1 MPETDSIAG
10 DVKRFVVE
18 NFLFGQTQELANTQS
33 FLDAALIDST
43 GVLEL
48 VGFIEQRYRITVE
61 DRELVPDN
69 LDSIENVTQFVQRK
83 LQAQDRSLES

>member
-1 MPETDSIAG
+1 MSDIETIAG

-18 NFLFGQTQELANTQS
+18 NFLFGQAQELAATQS

-69 LDSIENVTQFVQRK
+69 LDSIENVTQFVRRK

>member
-1 MPETDSIAG
+1 MSDIETIAG

-18 NFLFGQTQELANTQS
+18 NFLFGQAQELADTQS

>member
-1 MPETDSIAG
+1 MSDIETIAG

-18 NFLFGQTQELANTQS
+18 NFLFGQAQELADTQS

-69 LDSIENVTQFVQRK
+69 LDSIENVTQFVRRK

>member
-1 MPETDSIAG
+1 MSDIDTIAG

-18 NFLFGQTQELANTQS
+18 NFLFGQSQDLSYSQS

-48 VGFIEQRYRITVE
+48 VGYIEQRYRITVE

-69 LDSIENVTQFVQRK
+69 LDSIENVTRFVQRK

>member
-1 MPETDSIAG
+1 MSDIDTIAG

-18 NFLFGQTQELANTQS
+18 NFLFGQPQELANTQS

-83 LQAQDRSLES
+83 LQAGSLA